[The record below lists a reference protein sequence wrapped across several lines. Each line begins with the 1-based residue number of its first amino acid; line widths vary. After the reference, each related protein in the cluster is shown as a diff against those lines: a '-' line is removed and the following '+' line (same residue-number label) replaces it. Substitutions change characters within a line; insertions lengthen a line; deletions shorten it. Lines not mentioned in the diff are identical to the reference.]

1 LFARQG
7 QLINARI
14 FTVPEQRNTREENT
28 RIKHG
33 EVPEEWQEQPHK
45 LQKKD
50 TDVRWVKRNGRSQ
63 FIVRFIQL
71 NKREYYGVIKV
82 KSYLLFCTGLL

>member
-7 QLINARI
+7 QLINAK
-14 FTVPEQRNTREENT
+14 FFPVPEQCNTREENA

-33 EVPEEWQEQPHK
+33 EIPEEWQEQPHK
-45 LQKKD
+45 PQKKD
-50 TDVRWVKRNGRSQ
+50 TDARWVKKNGRSH

-71 NKREYYGVIKV
+71 NKCEYCGVMKV
-82 KSYLLFCTGLL
+82 